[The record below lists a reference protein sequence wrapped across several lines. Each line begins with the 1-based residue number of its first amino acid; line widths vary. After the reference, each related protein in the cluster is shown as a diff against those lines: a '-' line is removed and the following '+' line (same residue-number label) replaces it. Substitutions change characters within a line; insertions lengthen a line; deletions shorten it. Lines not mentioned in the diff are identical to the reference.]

1 MTLTPSS
8 GKMVETTLNQ
18 LLKNVSAALGITS
31 DTLGGI
37 KFTYTVDKVPSLHN
51 LVFFVIDS
59 ATR

>member
-1 MTLTPSS
+1 LTPSS

-37 KFTYTVDKVPSLHN
+37 KFTYTVDKVPS
-51 LVFFVIDS
+51 
-59 ATR
+59 